1 MLDPSDFPN
10 AVAFAF
16 EAVGGI
22 GAAAKVC
29 DRSYQALNKWR
40 LTACLPRTDYT
51 GETRYADLLSIAAKH
66 KGNPFESIWLLDAAV
81 PQKAGAQRIQKQGDL
96 SDRPA
101 PPDTHHHSAVGSCQR

>member
-1 MLDPSDFPN
+1 MLKPDNFPN

-40 LTACLPRTDYT
+40 LAASLPRTDYT
-51 GETRYADLLSIAAKH
+51 GETKYAQLLAEAAKKH
-66 KGNPFESIWLLDAAV
+66 GNTFEAAWLLDMSAPNKSAA
-81 PQKAGAQRIQKQGDL
+81 
-96 SDRPA
+96 
-101 PPDTHHHSAVGSCQR
+101 